1 MGHRVNPIDDMD
13 AKTYREKVINNIK
26 CDFLR
31 DFAIVINS
39 AQADYIKAVKGEDA
53 WEQYIVSE
61 LEKLGYNDT
70 RLFESTKKGE

>member
-1 MGHRVNPIDDMD
+1 MD
-13 AKTYREKVINNIK
+13 AKTYRENVINNIK

-31 DFAIVINS
+31 DFATIITS

-61 LEKLGYNDT
+61 LKKLGYNDT
-70 RLFESTKKGE
+70 RLLNQPEKEGDSQ